1 MPRGSVPAQRCTAK
15 TSAGKPCKRWAI
27 VGGNVCPTH
36 GGSAPQVREAAR
48 RRILSTVERNLV
60 TAQAMIDDPKI
71 PAGVRARLL
80 VDMLDRAGLKAA
92 DVHALV
98 AADTVAP
105 DLDAAMRD
113 ALEARGLLPGAE
125 DGDQGGGEDDDQA
138 EA

>member
-15 TSAGKPCKRWAI
+15 TSSGKPCKRWAI

-113 ALEARGLLPGAE
+113 ALEARGLLPVAE
-125 DGDQGGGEDDDQA
+125 DGDQGGDDD
-138 EA
+138 EGDLP